1 MKKKNKTMKKTYLIG
16 ILALTTLSACVPAR
30 KYEDLKAKAEKC
42 EEELLALKTQNE
54 KSLSENTELSERLKK
69 SQKEIIETQ
78 TELSDIKRRF
88 ADKEDQYVKLEELY
102 DKVLSRYDRLLAS
115 TSTENTQLSSSLELT
130 KADLQKKE
138 DQLNL
143 LGKDL
148 ESLRKKL
155 EEKEKAL
162 ELREKRIKELEELI
176 AQKDAAVNALK
187 EKVSN
192 ALMAFKD
199 KGLTIEQKNGKVYV
213 SLEAK
218 LLFPSGS
225 TKVDSKGKVAI
236 VELAKV
242 LENEKDLEVV
252 VEGHTDTDK
261 LSSSTHPKNNWELS
275 VLRATA
281 VVEIMTENSSISPK
295 ILSAAGRSEYLP
307 VSEDKAKNRR
317 IEVILTPNLDKLF
330 EIISQEN

>member
-1 MKKKNKTMKKTYLIG
+1 MKKVYLVGLIS
-16 ILALTTLSACVPAR
+16 IAALNSCIPAR

-42 EEELLALKTQNE
+42 EEELLALKAKSEGFLAENNELTEKLKTTQRE
-54 KSLSENTELSERLKK
+54 V
-69 SQKEIIETQ
+69 IETQ
-78 TELSDIKRRF
+78 TELTDVKRRF
-88 ADKEDQYVKLEELY
+88 KDKEDQYAKLEDLY

-115 TSTENTQLSSSLELT
+115 TSNENNQLSSSLEQT
-130 KADLQKKE
+130 KADLQRKE

-143 LGKDL
+143 LERDL
-148 ESLRKKL
+148 EALRKKL

-192 ALMAFKD
+192 ALLAFKD
-199 KGLTIEQKNGKVYV
+199 KGLSVEQKNGKVYV

-225 TKVDSKGKVAI
+225 TKVDSKGKEAVI
-236 VELAKV
+236 QLAKV
-242 LENEKDLEVV
+242 LEDEKDLEVV

-261 LSSSTHPKNNWELS
+261 LSSSVHPKNNWELS
-275 VLRATA
+275 VLRATS
-281 VVEIMTENSSISPK
+281 VVEIMTANSSIDPK

-307 VSEDKAKNRR
+307 ISDDKAKNRR

-330 EIISQEN
+330 EIISQ

>member
-1 MKKKNKTMKKTYLIG
+1 MKKTYLLG
-16 ILALTTLSACVPAR
+16 LILIATLSACVPAR
-30 KYEDLKAKAEKC
+30 KYEDLKAKSQKC
-42 EEELLALKTQNE
+42 EEELLALKAQSESCLT
-54 KSLSENTELSERLKK
+54 ENTELTEKLKK
-69 SQKEIIETQ
+69 SQREVIETQ
-78 TELSDIKRRF
+78 GELADIKRRF
-88 ADKEDQYVKLEELY
+88 ADKEDQYAKLEELY

-115 TSTENTQLSSSLELT
+115 TSNENSQLSSSLEQT
-130 KADLQKKE
+130 KADLQRKE

-143 LGKDL
+143 LERDL
-148 ESLRKKL
+148 DALRKKL

-192 ALMAFKD
+192 ALMAFQD
-199 KGLTIEQKNGKVYV
+199 KGLTVEQKNGKVYV

-225 TKVDSKGKVAI
+225 TKVDSKGKVAL

-261 LSSSTHPKNNWELS
+261 LSSSVHPKNNWELS

-281 VVEIMTENSSISPK
+281 VVEIMTSNSAIDPK

-307 VSEDKAKNRR
+307 VGDDKAKNRR

-330 EIISQEN
+330 EIISQ

>member
-1 MKKKNKTMKKTYLIG
+1 MKKKYLLGLIV
-16 ILALTTLSACVPAR
+16 IATLSSCVPAR
-30 KYEDLKAKAEKC
+30 KYEDLKAKSQQC
-42 EEELLALKTQNE
+42 EEELLALKA
-54 KSLSENTELSERLKK
+54 KSESCLTENTELAEKLKK
-69 SQKEIIETQ
+69 SQREVIEAQ
-78 TELSDIKRRF
+78 GDLSDIKRRF
-88 ADKEDQYVKLEELY
+88 ADKEDQYGKLEGLY
-102 DKVLSRYDRLLAS
+102 DKVLSRYDRILAS
-115 TSTENTQLSSSLELT
+115 TSNENSQLSSSLEQT

-143 LGKDL
+143 LERDL
-148 ESLRKKL
+148 DALRKKL

-162 ELREKRIKELEELI
+162 ELREKRIRELEELI

-199 KGLTIEQKNGKVYV
+199 KGLTVEQKNGKVYV

-225 TKVDSKGKVAI
+225 TKVDSKGKVAL

-261 LSSSTHPKNNWELS
+261 LSSSVHPKNNWELS

-281 VVEIMTENSSISPK
+281 VVEIMTANSAINPK
-295 ILSAAGRSEYLP
+295 VLSAAGRSEYLP
-307 VSEDKAKNRR
+307 VGEDKAKNRR

-330 EIISQEN
+330 EIISQ